1 MDNGSVLI
9 LYKYVDGAHF
19 FIGGDKMSD
28 GVCVAN
34 ADIYVAYHEVTAQL
48 AILAKENF
56 GKEWTFEPE
65 VSPEEL
71 TEWVRDSSARK
82 RQAKSYRYHRRS
94 SPGVSRGR
102 WSPLTDDC
110 CQRGYGR

>member
-34 ADIYVAYHEVTAQL
+34 ADIYVAYQEVTAQL

-71 TEWVRDSSARK
+71 TEWVRDSSAPK
-82 RQAKSYRYHRRS
+82 KASKILPLPQALV
-94 SPGVSRGR
+94 PWGEQGALVAA
-102 WSPLTDDC
+102 
-110 CQRGYGR
+110 YG

>member
-56 GKEWTFEPE
+56 YLAYPVITH
-65 VSPEEL
+65 
-71 TEWVRDSSARK
+71 THYMYM
-82 RQAKSYRYHRRS
+82 QAKGRRRRTFNSRHVFNIGGRNGMKRHRLS
-94 SPGVSRGR
+94 
-102 WSPLTDDC
+102 D
-110 CQRGYGR
+110 